1 MGHLHH
7 GQLPRTMRPH
17 TILPGQPCSLPVSP
31 GCDLEYKPSLL
42 QSLIGEEKL
51 NSLTARLT
59 TETPTSPAD
68 IFFADYKPDP
78 IATLFHNSKDQSS
91 HGKSASAPEFVILC
105 EELSGD
111 CARTTSKIQCLTWDS
126 DVAPEELSQLR
137 RDISVAVGHDMR
149 TLRVDR
155 MRSGA
160 QYRGPRLE
168 NSLVYG
174 RGTPVGAKSALLC
187 LGGPRDVHFTANL
200 EKMTD
205 LSLTL
210 PTAQSYSVSMRH
222 GDACVLTQS
231 LSHLWRHS
239 VPRRRS
245 TGVQGNVFLTFS
257 SLR

>member
-1 MGHLHH
+1 M
-7 GQLPRTMRPH
+7 
-17 TILPGQPCSLPVSP
+17 
-31 GCDLEYKPSLL
+31 
-42 QSLIGEEKL
+42 IGEEKL
-51 NSLTARLT
+51 HSLTARLT

-78 IATLFHNSKDQSS
+78 FATLFHNSKNQSPD
-91 HGKSASAPEFVILC
+91 GKSASAPEFVILC
-105 EELSGD
+105 EQTSDD
-111 CARTTSKIQCLTWDS
+111 CARTTSKIQCLTWGS
-126 DVAPEELSQLR
+126 DAAPEELSELR
-137 RDISVAVGHDMR
+137 RDISVAVGHEMR

-174 RGTPVGAKSALLC
+174 RDPPAAAKSALLC
-187 LGGPRDVHFTANL
+187 LGGARDVHFTANL
-200 EKMTD
+200 ERMTD

-210 PTAQSYSVSMRH
+210 PTVKTYSVSMRH
-222 GDACVLTQS
+222 GDACILTQS

-239 VPRRRS
+239 VPRRITADVHS
-245 TGVQGNVFLTFS
+245 NVFLTFS